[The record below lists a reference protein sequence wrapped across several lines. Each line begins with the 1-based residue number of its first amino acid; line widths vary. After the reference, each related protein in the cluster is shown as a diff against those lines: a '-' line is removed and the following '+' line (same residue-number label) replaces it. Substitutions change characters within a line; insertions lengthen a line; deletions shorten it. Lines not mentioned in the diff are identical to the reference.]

1 MVRQRSRRPA
11 GVPRFDGDTGNV
23 VTDQLPRVRY
33 RLSHYEAAD
42 GAKNILRPYR
52 ADCREYLAEQLN
64 GC

>member
-1 MVRQRSRRPA
+1 MIRQRSCRAP
-11 GVPRFDGDTGNV
+11 GVPSLDGDTGNV
-23 VTDQLPRVRY
+23 VTDQLPRVRH

-52 ADCREYLAEQLN
+52 ADCREYLPEQLN